1 MRLTIQTLLTLTMAL
16 GAFAVFGTS
25 ASANVADD
33 YRNDMYEFVPILRDW
48 TAQIEQIADR
58 AVAKPGDAC
67 SEEVA
72 DLARRGAGMAR
83 DLEGTIPP
91 AALADA
97 HDDLT
102 AAFFSIAGT
111 AANGCSLGG
120 DLASEIED
128 ELADATNALRK
139 IGYFAQ
145 TAPGIA
151 IELPVP
157 PVTGN

>member
-1 MRLTIQTLLTLTMAL
+1 MRLTTQTLLTLSMAL

-48 TAQIEQIADR
+48 TAQIGQIADR

-67 SEEVA
+67 SEEVV

-83 DLEGTIPP
+83 DLDGMMAPN
-91 AALADA
+91 ALAEA

-102 AAFFSIAGT
+102 AAFFSIASS

-120 DLASEIED
+120 QLASDIEA
-128 ELADATNALRK
+128 ELADATDALRK

-145 TAPGIA
+145 TAPGIP